1 VTQEEFR
8 FYLGSL
14 ALNFSATVGHRLAQP
29 IERIA
34 TADDLARWLRAAD
47 LVAGDVVPSAAEYRA
62 AIRLREAIYAV
73 GAAVIHDRTPAIEDV
88 ETINRAASAE
98 RRIAQL
104 DALARTRMF
113 RKARAPV
120 RAALAAIA
128 DDAIR
133 VFNEE
138 CELLGACEDRACGAL
153 MRANPRGPRR
163 RWCSMAS
170 CGNRAKVAAYR
181 ARGVG

>member
-1 VTQEEFR
+1 VTRADFR
-8 FYLGSL
+8 FNLGSL
-14 ALNFSATVGHRLAQP
+14 ALNFSATLGHRHGQP
-29 IERIA
+29 IERIP
-34 TADDLARWLRAAD
+34 TPEDLARWLGAAQLAPD
-47 LVAGDVVPSAAEYRA
+47 GVLPSAAEHRA
-62 AIRLREAIYAV
+62 GIRLREAIYAV
-73 GAAVIHDRTPAIEDV
+73 GDALVHDRPPASEDV

-104 DALARTRMF
+104 DASARTRTF
-113 RKARAPV
+113 REARAPV

-133 VFNEE
+133 VFTEE
-138 CELLGACEDRACGAL
+138 RELLGACEDRVCAAL
-153 MRANPRGPRR
+153 IRANLRGPRR

-181 ARGVG
+181 ARSG